1 MGTHTP
7 INIPNKQGQL
17 TLLGN
22 LCYLLVSV
30 ISKLFAKCRRKCFY
44 DQIKQNLNQLNQS
57 IDRIKVNPN

>member
-30 ISKLFAKCRRKCFY
+30 IFQSYL
-44 DQIKQNLNQLNQS
+44 QNADASVSMTKSN
-57 IDRIKVNPN
+57 RT